1 MIEVEEELETTWE
14 TEMNLS
20 YNKTAYATVSLSY
33 KVVNCESSSY
43 YGDQWVTEKWQDI
56 NVISSEIYEYEVYD
70 DDVLQFDTVLT
81 TKESN
86 ELKEQATQEF
96 LESELQ

>member
-20 YNKTAYATVSLSY
+20 YNMTAYATVSLSY

-43 YGDQWVTEKWQDI
+43 CGDQWVTEKWQDI
-56 NVISSEIYEYEVYD
+56 EIIDSDIFEYEVYD
-70 DDVLQFDTVLT
+70 EDGEKFDTVLT
-81 TKESN
+81 TKESS

>member
-14 TEMNLS
+14 TDITLS
-20 YNKTAYATVSLSY
+20 YNKVAYATVSLSY
-33 KVVNCESSSY
+33 QVVNCESSSY
-43 YGDQWVTEKWQDI
+43 YGEQWVTEKWQDI
-56 NVISSEIYEYEVYD
+56 NVISSEISEYEVYD
-70 DDVLQFDTVLT
+70 EDGKKFDTVLT
-81 TKESN
+81 TKESI